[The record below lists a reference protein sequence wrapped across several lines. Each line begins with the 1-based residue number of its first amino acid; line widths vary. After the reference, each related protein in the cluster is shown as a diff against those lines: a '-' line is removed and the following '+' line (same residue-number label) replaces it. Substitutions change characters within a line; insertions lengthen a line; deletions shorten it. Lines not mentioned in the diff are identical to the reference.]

1 MICRHTLLR
10 RNVAEHVLLLLVF
23 SPHRSSCR
31 TLTFFL
37 ASSGDQ
43 RGAFFNKLLVLLC
56 YKKGAPQKGQLE
68 SWRSRMRAMAFR
80 RVAMEQGLCRSRR
93 IGRAPRAEL
102 GRHFGEG

>member
-43 RGAFFNKLLVLLC
+43 RGAFFNKLL
-56 YKKGAPQKGQLE
+56 KQKNAFNSQVALAYLAILNSPIMNDFLAAVSNPVQGGQWDL
-68 SWRSRMRAMAFR
+68 SARF
-80 RVAMEQGLCRSRR
+80 VQK
-93 IGRAPRAEL
+93 
-102 GRHFGEG
+102 